1 MPKIAEEGLLATIN
15 TGPGVG
21 VAIIWG
27 SDDERGLSCFL
38 PISTQIYFTVSYL
51 LIPGWIVGV

>member
-1 MPKIAEEGLLATIN
+1 M
-15 TGPGVG
+15 GVV
-21 VAIIWG
+21 VAVIWG

-38 PISTQIYFTVSYL
+38 PIFAQIYFTVSHL